1 MLEKEVVC
9 LMGKM
14 ETAYGLLVAWFGFSG
29 VASGT
34 WFFASRPRLFIRVFV
49 PRDHLWEGARPI
61 LRQPYREYR
70 KGMRTMAAIQA
81 GVAAIFGIVGLWMML
96 S

>member
-1 MLEKEVVC
+1 
-9 LMGKM
+9 
-14 ETAYGLLVAWFGFSG
+14 
-29 VASGT
+29 
-34 WFFASRPRLFIRVFV
+34 LFIRVFV